1 MEPFSWT
8 LLYRRRQRKNL
19 AVGYHDMQAPIPEPL
34 PAQGMD
40 GERKWLRRSRIDH
53 WRSFRGIPNQDKE
66 FTAMNASIR
75 KFLKEEDGVTALE
88 YGLLAAVVAA
98 ILIGVAR
105 DELTDFFTTLF
116 QKLNTIAAGAD
127 TPATPA

>member
-88 YGLLAAVVAA
+88 YGLLAAIVAGILVATAKPA
-98 ILIGVAR
+98 I
-105 DELTDFFTTLF
+105 TSFFTELFKTLEAVV
-116 QKLNTIAAGAD
+116 KTA
-127 TPATPA
+127 